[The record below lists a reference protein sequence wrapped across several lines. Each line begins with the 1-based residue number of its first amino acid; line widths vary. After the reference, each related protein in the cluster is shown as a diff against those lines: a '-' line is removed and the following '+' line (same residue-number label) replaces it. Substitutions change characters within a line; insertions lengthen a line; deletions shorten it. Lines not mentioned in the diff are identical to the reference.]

1 MQPISD
7 KVGEQQ
13 HNMDVIEL
21 TRRLVQFDTV
31 NPPGNERACAQE
43 LQTLLAAAGFETSL
57 TDMGEGRANL
67 IAYLGDGSG
76 APLGFTGHLDT
87 VPLGAQDWQH
97 DPFAGIIEDG
107 RLYGR
112 GTTDMK
118 GGVAAFV
125 VACLKEA
132 DILRNG
138 PGVVLLITAGEET
151 GSDGAKAMVAQGVPH
166 VPGALVVAEPTSNR
180 PLAGHKGALWLR
192 VITEGKTAHGSM
204 PEQGVNAV
212 VAAARVIQKLVAF
225 DFQIPPHPDMGAP
238 TLNIGTISGGL
249 NLNSVPDRAEIGV
262 DIRSVSGQKHEDL
275 RTALSA
281 LLGSDGRIE
290 PIIDLPS
297 VWTDPE
303 HPWLGQVCKT
313 VAKVTGDTHT
323 PGCVSYFTDASIF
336 TPAFDTVPTVVL
348 GPGEPTVAHMT
359 DEYCEVKKLQDSV
372 GIYAE
377 LIRRWNTSDAT
388 S

>member
-1 MQPISD
+1 MLPTLD
-7 KVGEQQ
+7 KVDGQS
-13 HNMDVIEL
+13 DVIDVVDL
-21 TRRLVQFDTV
+21 TRHLVQFDTI

-43 LQTLLAAAGFETSL
+43 LQKLLADAGFETDL

-67 IAYLGDGSG
+67 TAYLGNGSG

-87 VPLGAQDWQH
+87 VPLGAQSWKH
-97 DPFAGIIEDG
+97 DPFACTIENG

-125 VACLKEA
+125 VACLKHA

-151 GSDGAKAMVAQGVPH
+151 GSDGAIAMVAQGVSH
-166 VPGALVVAEPTSNR
+166 IPGALVVAEPTLNR

-192 VITEGKTAHGSM
+192 VVTEGKTAHGSM
-204 PEQGVNAV
+204 PEKGVNAV
-212 VAAARVIQKLVAF
+212 VKAADVIQKIVDF
-225 DFQIPPHPDMGAP
+225 DFKIPPHPDMGAP

-262 DIRSVSGQKHEDL
+262 DIRSVAGLKHENVRADL
-275 RTALSA
+275 AH
-281 LLGSDGRIE
+281 LLGDSARIE

-297 VWTDPE
+297 VWTDTDNA
-303 HPWLGQVCKT
+303 WLGQVCDA
-313 VAKVTGDTHT
+313 VADVTSDR
-323 PGCVSYFTDASIF
+323 PRLGCVSYFTDASIF
-336 TPAFDTVPTVVL
+336 TPAFGNLPTVVL
-348 GPGEPTVAHMT
+348 GPGDPAVAHMT
-359 DEYCEVKKLQDSV
+359 DEYCEIKKLQESV
-372 GIYAE
+372 IIYAE
-377 LIRRWNTSDAT
+377 LIRRWSIKGV
-388 S
+388 SV